1 MFLGPRRPICT
12 DAWPSRNLAC
22 RASWTLVLGSYI
34 HLCTARAWCKRG
46 PPKNKPGQAPCATQ
60 GRPPARNNA
69 RTRDE
74 LSSSARSAFTRLNE
88 EWIMAY
94 VPDLRILRS
103 VRTYIL
109 YVRTYRGTRK
119 NIIKSRGKGRQEGGD
134 RAAPWRR
141 LCSHRHRRSTRCSR
155 PEPTAC
161 RIFCEGQPPARDTH
175 ANGAPLIELCPFS
188 GGTNPRCRSRYRR
201 SRASYACSCC

>member
-103 VRTYIL
+103 GTYVYIEELGKTSSRAAVKEDKKAGTALLLGADCVRTDTA
-109 YVRTYRGTRK
+109 VAHDAVVP
-119 NIIKSRGKGRQEGGD
+119 NPP
-134 RAAPWRR
+134 RAGYFVKA
-141 LCSHRHRRSTRCSR
+141 SR
-155 PEPTAC
+155 PRA
-161 RIFCEGQPPARDTH
+161 TH
-175 ANGAPLIELCPFS
+175 TRTELL
-188 GGTNPRCRSRYRR
+188 
-201 SRASYACSCC
+201 